1 MPLWSFTGSPAM
13 SWVVVTLLAMGP
25 RYCRVVSEY
34 LSGRDNDPV
43 AEPTARI
50 PPPLS
55 EGRGAGGYGNAS
67 LRSSE
72 FRPWVRNNLAFWLAN
87 NVPDFRHEAVFSASH
102 LLLLLR
108 QRLVASIPIVDS
120 TDNLGPWTA
129 CVTEG
134 LRPIQ
139 AD

>member
-1 MPLWSFTGSPAM
+1 M
-13 SWVVVTLLAMGP
+13 
-25 RYCRVVSEY
+25 
-34 LSGRDNDPV
+34 GRDYALDC
-43 AEPTARI
+43 ADTARI
-50 PPPLS
+50 APPLI
-55 EGRGAGGYGNAS
+55 EACGEWGYGNAS

-72 FRPWVRNNLAFWLAN
+72 VRLWLLNNLAFWLAN
-87 NVPDFRHEAVFSASH
+87 NVPDFRHEAVFSAPH
-102 LLLLLR
+102 LLMLLR